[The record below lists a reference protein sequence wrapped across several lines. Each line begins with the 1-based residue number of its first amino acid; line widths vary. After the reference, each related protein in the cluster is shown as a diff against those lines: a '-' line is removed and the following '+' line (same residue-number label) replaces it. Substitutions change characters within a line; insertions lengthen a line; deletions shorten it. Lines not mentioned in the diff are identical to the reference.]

1 MKKVVGLIM
10 SCILCILLSACE
22 NDVPT
27 EDVANK
33 KDASVETDVKKIPA
47 ETDPRYSVKSPYI
60 DWSGEVAVTY
70 INFNGVV
77 LKEFH
82 GSEDCWME
90 GYPLVEIVNTG
101 DTPLAMDDFKLESF
115 VLKDGK
121 EKEEE
126 SMFFAVYPAILLPE
140 ETGYMSGYTISEGWK
155 KDAEVEL
162 TLELGDNLMTNLFD
176 EKDFGITEVEVSELM
191 ITNDEDDEHII
202 ISGQVKNTTA
212 TEAWINI
219 YAVLFDANNNPVC
232 VLNTFVEK
240 VPVGETV
247 DFTEQQL
254 SYYNILA
261 EDIATYQV
269 VAYAH

>member
-1 MKKVVGLIM
+1 M
-10 SCILCILLSACE
+10 LCVLLSACG
-22 NDVPT
+22 NNAPL
-27 EDVANK
+27 EDVVNK
-33 KDASVETDVKKIPA
+33 NDASVEKDIKKIPA

-60 DWSGEVAVTY
+60 DWNGEVAVTY
-70 INFNGVV
+70 TNFNGVV

-82 GSEDCWME
+82 GSEDCWLE

-101 DTPLAMDDFKLESF
+101 NTPLAMDDFKVESF
-115 VLKDGK
+115 VLKDGE

-126 SMFFAVYPAILLPE
+126 STFVAVYPAILLPG
-140 ETGYMSGYTISEGWK
+140 ETGYMNGYTISEGWR
-155 KDAEVEL
+155 KDSEVEL
-162 TLELGDNLMTNLFD
+162 TLDLGDNLMTNLFD
-176 EKDFGITEVEVSELM
+176 EKDFGITEVDVSELM

-202 ISGQVKNTTA
+202 ISGQVKNTTD

-219 YAVLFDANNNPVC
+219 YAVLFDENNNPVC

-240 VPVGETV
+240 VPVGEMV
-247 DFTEQQL
+247 DFTEHRL
-254 SYYNILA
+254 TYYNILA